1 MNFIPHW
8 GIFAIRVL
16 AVRPKRVKRTNG
28 QVLTPEMEITVTT
41 KSNTCDPFY
50 NGAKEIQE
58 QYMRMYQFD
67 YKKSCCSKADFE
79 FKQLD
84 WYLNEEG
91 VSDLI
96 HPLHCFEFIELT
108 LFYILK
114 SNSTVQHKETLAG
127 CYLDW

>member
-1 MNFIPHW
+1 MR
-8 GIFAIRVL
+8 RVF
-16 AVRPKRVKRTNG
+16 AVRPKRIKRTNG

-41 KSNTCDPFY
+41 KSYTCDPFY

-84 WYLNEEG
+84 
-91 VSDLI
+91 
-96 HPLHCFEFIELT
+96 
-108 LFYILK
+108 
-114 SNSTVQHKETLAG
+114 
-127 CYLDW
+127 